1 MNNLNKDTHVFC
13 EVFDFFGTIQGLAE
27 HIQDIGE
34 YDNYRVVTVK
44 IANKEPFVDVDDN
57 FLIDMVTREI
67 EYQSESNER
76 SSESGD
82 EIEKVIELIVK
93 HTKIN
98 YKALMDEMPELYYG
112 TRSEITID
120 LDDFT
125 EDKEVYGE

>member
-1 MNNLNKDTHVFC
+1 MNNLNKNTHVFC
-13 EVFDFFGTIQGLAE
+13 EVFDFFGTIQELSE

-44 IANKEPFVDVDDN
+44 LANKEPFVDVDDN

-67 EYQSESNER
+67 EYQSESNGR

-98 YKALMDEMPELYYG
+98 YKTLMEEMPELYYG
-112 TRSEITID
+112 SSSEVNID
-120 LDDFT
+120 LADFK
-125 EDKEVYGE
+125 DNKI

>member
-13 EVFDFFGTIQGLAE
+13 EVFDFFGTIQELSE
-27 HIQDIGE
+27 HIHNIGE

-93 HTKIN
+93 HTRVN

-120 LDDFT
+120 LDDFG
-125 EDKEVYGE
+125 KEVSSE